1 MPAGERHR
9 GPSPAQHRRMH
20 VLWRLA
26 GVGARADRL
35 LLTAAIV
42 GRPLVTSSDLSEREA
57 ARVIRYM
64 EALDHLGELESKAA
78 EWLAAHRNEWGQ
90 ENGESA

>member
-1 MPAGERHR
+1 MPTGEPGR
-9 GPSPAQHRRMH
+9 GPSVAQHRRMH

-42 GRPLVTSSDLSEREA
+42 GRPLATSSDLSEREA

-64 EALDHLGELESKAA
+64 EALDHLGELRSKAA

-90 ENGESA
+90 QNGESA